1 MAFPH
6 NLRLLVIFY
15 YAVMLSCL
23 GCNMKIFNNQEFAA
37 LLADN
42 VNYGFDAVYK
52 MMGMCTLRLS
62 FVKGWGFEHR

>member
-1 MAFPH
+1 
-6 NLRLLVIFY
+6 
-15 YAVMLSCL
+15 
-23 GCNMKIFNNQEFAA
+23 MKIFNNQEFAA

-62 FVKGWGFEHR
+62 FVKGWGFEHRLSTCSLCFKLCN